1 MNKFN
6 RDLLVLIKEESNPQS
21 LQHEVEQLHE
31 LLFGIEQTDKMILT
45 HELINVNKRKIYRS
59 EKRLKDVVR
68 EPELKPF
75 IFLNNLN

>member
-21 LQHEVEQLHE
+21 LKHEVEQLHE
-31 LLFGIEQTDKMILT
+31 LLFCIEQTDKMIQT
-45 HELINVNKRKIYRS
+45 HELINVNKRKIYRN
-59 EKRLKDVVR
+59 EKHLKSVIK